1 MYASNLWGPLS
12 NAIIFHVLYDTQ
24 SRCVILSWITTNF
37 MTSTWILHL
46 YSHFIIFSCL
56 RHSNIYFQ
64 YLNGF
69 KRNAKCKQCRKSL
82 NSYLLESTIV
92 RQSIEYAMK
101 VQMRLKFLISRFNR
115 VEYAE
120 YYNKFEKCVNSLNCF
135 PISLSNPIQLQKCEI
150 N

>member
-1 MYASNLWGPLS
+1 MCDSIMNYNK
-12 NAIIFHVLYDTQ
+12 LYDIYMNTAF
-24 SRCVILSWITTNF
+24 VLTP
-37 MTSTWILHL
+37 
-46 YSHFIIFSCL
+46 CL

-101 VQMRLKFLISRFNR
+101 VQMRLKFLNSRFNR